1 MRAIS
6 IDLYDEKIEKIV
18 NEIAV
23 QSEKTILLNS
33 KSFNTNFSIFDASL
47 SDTLNLLCEKYHFH
61 YTSNNKTIFIHECY
75 ISKIYKIN
83 NFISN
88 EQKNDSST
96 NDLVK
101 NNFWKEIE
109 KYIKLLSNNFTIDR
123 INGIILLEGNCKIHE
138 QMEKYLKEIK
148 TSIIVCEGNVIIIET
163 MDGFDC
169 NLNSIIDPL
178 LENSDLNRVTFTI
191 LSILSNLDP
200 TEQNL
205 KARLQTS
212 FRMCIVN
219 QNIGTLSSYSD
230 LRVSNKE
237 ITFDNNRRTAI
248 KELKT
253 VQYGFFLN
261 LCPIIQN
268 DHILL
273 KVDLCYS
280 NLEKCKVISNQ
291 NLSTVLKLYPGKIE
305 KIGGLYHEKEVKEVR
320 KFWFIPYAYS
330 DYKKRYELVILLKVY
345 II

>member
-163 MDGFDC
+163 
-169 NLNSIIDPL
+169 I
-178 LENSDLNRVTFTI
+178 
-191 LSILSNLDP
+191 
-200 TEQNL
+200 
-205 KARLQTS
+205 
-212 FRMCIVN
+212 
-219 QNIGTLSSYSD
+219 IGT
-230 LRVSNKE
+230 
-237 ITFDNNRRTAI
+237 
-248 KELKT
+248 
-253 VQYGFFLN
+253 
-261 LCPIIQN
+261 
-268 DHILL
+268 
-273 KVDLCYS
+273 
-280 NLEKCKVISNQ
+280 
-291 NLSTVLKLYPGKIE
+291 
-305 KIGGLYHEKEVKEVR
+305 
-320 KFWFIPYAYS
+320 
-330 DYKKRYELVILLKVY
+330 
-345 II
+345 